1 MEGLVDPRTD
11 SLTCRAWSM
20 ETFPLAKLAT
30 IHRQLLSTYV
40 APAHVWVEMG
50 LPLVLRIVLVC
61 YNTSTLLVSSLVC
74 WVRLN
79 KGIEGRGHVEKTQQ
93 SA

>member
-1 MEGLVDPRTD
+1 MYLGFSESINRMEGLVDPRTD

-20 ETFPLAKLAT
+20 EPFSIAKLAT

-40 APAHVWVEMG
+40 APAHVWVEMI
-50 LPLVLRIVLVC
+50 LTLLLHVMLVC

-79 KGIEGRGHVEKTQQ
+79 K
-93 SA
+93 